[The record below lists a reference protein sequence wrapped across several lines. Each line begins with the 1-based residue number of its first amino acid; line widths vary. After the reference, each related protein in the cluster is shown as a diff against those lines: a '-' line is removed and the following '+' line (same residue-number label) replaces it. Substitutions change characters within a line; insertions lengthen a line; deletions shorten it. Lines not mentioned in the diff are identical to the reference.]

1 MNPPIK
7 PFSFRFHNKPAFKS
21 RKEGLAACPRRS
33 DKGYALVA
41 LMILVTVLLI
51 SLTATLPSIYQEGQR
66 EREKE
71 TVFRGEQYARAVYL
85 FHRQYGRFPTSVK
98 ELLGKSNGTR
108 FLRQAYRDPLSP
120 TGRWRF
126 IHANA
131 AGVLIDS
138 WTQNIVTPGQ
148 NKNSSQNPGQTQGN
162 SADSGLGASS
172 GPGAPASLAISPGLR
187 SSLDQET
194 PSGLGSSQEQA
205 QPGQKKPKH
214 PPSSCDQ
221 SQSQGLG
228 SDSSEQQ
235 TGTLLGAFIV
245 GVAPCSSHQ
254 SIRVFNEKD
263 HYDEWEFLGLNY
275 VQYGMPRTQTTPSNQ
290 PGSPSSQP
298 SLFGPSGSQN
308 QPSSPPQPSDSS
320 SFSNP

>member
-1 MNPPIK
+1 M
-7 PFSFRFHNKPAFKS
+7 
-21 RKEGLAACPRRS
+21 
-33 DKGYALVA
+33 A

-71 TVFRGEQYARAVYL
+71 AIFRGEQYARAVYL
-85 FHRQYGRFPTSVK
+85 FHRQFGRYPTSVK
-98 ELLGKSNGTR
+98 EMLGTNNGTR
-108 FLRQAYRDPLSP
+108 FLRQAFRDPLSP

-138 WTQNIVTPGQ
+138 WTQNIVMPGQ
-148 NKNSSQNPGQTQGN
+148 NKNRSQNPGETQEN
-162 SADSGLGASS
+162 NASSGLGTSPSPGSPTSMAS
-172 GPGAPASLAISPGLR
+172 SPGLR
-187 SSLDQET
+187 SSFDQET

-205 QPGQKKPKH
+205 QPGQKKRKH

-228 SDSSEQQ
+228 SDSSDQQ

-245 GVAPCSSHQ
+245 GVAPCSNRQ
-254 SIRVFNEKD
+254 SIRVFNQKD
-263 HYDEWEFLGLNY
+263 HYDEWEFLGLDY
-275 VQYGMPRTQTTPSNQ
+275 VQYGLPRTQTNPSNQ

-298 SLFGPSGSQN
+298 SLFGPQGSQN
-308 QPSSPPQPSDSS
+308 QPSSPPPPSDSS
-320 SFSNP
+320 GFSNH